1 MVESFRPFCAIWQI
15 LELKSDNLTGDYMS
29 DEENIRFSFRS
40 NEHEVEVV
48 IQGPPSWVNLY
59 RERIGLEGDIGYTQ
73 SVISSSSGTS
83 DGSTPVKEARELPG
97 PPPDPSRLPSIVRV
111 VGDLDI
117 DAGVAELGVPERS
130 EPNLAEISLFL
141 EELEENPEPLSDNMS
156 GDPMAESWIQLVMTL
171 VVREH
176 GHTSLSVGSI
186 ESLLGERINR
196 SGLELQMFLDRLWL
210 LGKLERI
217 HGGSE
222 TQYAPNPSWLEAN

>member
-15 LELKSDNLTGDYMS
+15 LELKSDNLAGDYMS

-217 HGGSE
+217 HGGAE
-222 TQYAPNPSWLEAN
+222 TQYAPNPSWLEAS

>member
-1 MVESFRPFCAIWQI
+1 MVESFRPFCAIWRI

-29 DEENIRFSFRS
+29 DEGNIRFSFRS

-73 SVISSSSGTS
+73 SFVTSSSGTS
-83 DGSTPVKEARELPG
+83 NESPSDKKARELPG

-111 VGDLDI
+111 VGDLDV
-117 DAGVAELGVPERS
+117 DSRVAELGVPQRS

-141 EELEENPEPLSDNMS
+141 EELEEDPEPLSDNMS

-217 HGGSE
+217 HGGAE
-222 TQYAPNPSWLEAN
+222 TQYAPNPSWLEAS

>member
-1 MVESFRPFCAIWQI
+1 MAESFRPFCAIWQI

-73 SVISSSSGTS
+73 SVISSTSGTS

-141 EELEENPEPLSDNMS
+141 EELEEDPEPLSDNIS

-186 ESLLGERINR
+186 ESLLSDRINR
-196 SGLELQMFLDRLWL
+196 TGVELQMFLDRLWL

-217 HGGSE
+217 HGGAE
-222 TQYAPNPSWLEAN
+222 TQYAPNPSWLEAS

>member
-1 MVESFRPFCAIWQI
+1 MVESFRPFYVIWQI

-29 DEENIRFSFRS
+29 DEGNIRFSFRS

-73 SVISSSSGTS
+73 SVMSSSSGTS
-83 DGSTPVKEARELPG
+83 DSSAHSKEVRLPG

-117 DAGVAELGVPERS
+117 DAGVAELGVPDRT

-141 EELEENPEPLSDNMS
+141 EELEEDPEPLSDNMS

-222 TQYAPNPSWLEAN
+222 TQYAPNPSWLEAK

>member
-1 MVESFRPFCAIWQI
+1 
-15 LELKSDNLTGDYMS
+15 MS

-73 SVISSSSGTS
+73 SVISSTSGTS

-141 EELEENPEPLSDNMS
+141 EELEEDPEPLSDNMS

-176 GHTSLSVGSI
+176 GNTSLSVGSI

-217 HGGSE
+217 HGGAE
-222 TQYAPNPSWLEAN
+222 TQYAPNPSWLEAS

>member
-1 MVESFRPFCAIWQI
+1 MVAFFRPFCVIWQI
-15 LELKSDNLTGDYMS
+15 LELKSDNSTGDYMS
-29 DEENIRFSFRS
+29 DEGNIRFSFRS

-73 SVISSSSGTS
+73 SVISSSSETS
-83 DGSTPVKEARELPG
+83 DGFTTVKAARELPG
-97 PPPDPSRLPSIVRV
+97 PPPDPTRLPSIVRV
-111 VGDLDI
+111 IGDLDV
-117 DAGVAELGVPERS
+117 DAGVANLGVPERS

-141 EELEENPEPLSDNMS
+141 EELEEPPEPLSDNMS

-176 GHTSLSVGSI
+176 GHTSLSVGSL

-217 HGGSE
+217 HGGAE
-222 TQYAPNPSWLEAN
+222 TQYAPNPSWLEAS

>member
-1 MVESFRPFCAIWQI
+1 MAESFRPFCAIWQI

-29 DEENIRFSFRS
+29 DEGNIRFSFRS

-73 SVISSSSGTS
+73 SFVTSSSGTS
-83 DGSTPVKEARELPG
+83 NESPSDKKARELPG

-111 VGDLDI
+111 VGDLDV
-117 DAGVAELGVPERS
+117 DSRVAELGVPQRS

-141 EELEENPEPLSDNMS
+141 EELEEDPEPLSDNMS

-217 HGGSE
+217 HGGAE
-222 TQYAPNPSWLEAN
+222 TQYAPNPSWLEAS